1 MSFTMMSTKRMAMNG
16 FNKWVLILIVALSAG
31 FSVQAQDASAASLYN
46 EGLASL
52 KSKDFQTGYDKT
64 KAAIEAAEAAEDEKT
79 AGMAKRN
86 LAKAAYYLGQEKL
99 KAKSVDEAMAL
110 FDEGIAAN
118 PEYASIYKGKAM
130 AQHAKGESVEAVK
143 TYFKSAE
150 LSEKAGK
157 TESAAKTIK
166 KAGGLVSKLYSKKKY
181 AKAVEV
187 GKAFLEVKESHK
199 VHYFVAK
206 SMEKQKDNA
215 NALTHIN
222 KAVELAGDKVD
233 DKYYWA
239 QGNIAEKAGKKADA
253 LSAYKKITAAKYK
266 ENAAFKIKELGG
278 K

>member
-1 MSFTMMSTKRMAMNG
+1 MFVLAIGATFTA
-16 FNKWVLILIVALSAG
+16 
-31 FSVQAQDASAASLYN
+31 QAQDATATTLYN

-64 KAAIEAAEAAEDEKT
+64 KAALAAAKT
-79 AGMAKRN
+79 EENEQIIGLAKKN
-86 LAKAAYYLGQEKL
+86 LAKATYYLGLKKL
-99 KAKSVDEAMAL
+99 KAKSTDEAMAL
-110 FDEGIAAN
+110 FDEGIEAN
-118 PEYASIYKGKAM
+118 PEYPTIYKGKAQ
-130 AQHAKGESVEAVK
+130 ALNAKGASVDAIK

-157 TESAAKTIK
+157 AKASEKTVK
-166 KAGGLVSKLYSKKKY
+166 KAASLVGKLYSGKKY
-181 AKAVEV
+181 AKTIEA

-199 VHYFVAK
+199 VHYYLAK
-206 SMEKQKDNA
+206 AFEKQKDKT

-222 KAVELAGDKVD
+222 KAVESAGDEIS

-253 LSAYKKITAAKYK
+253 LAAYKKITAAKYK
-266 ENAAFKIKELGG
+266 ENASFKIKELGG